1 MDDKVLA
8 FFNAIAEDWLKQDVV
23 LTLKFQSLN
32 NADNNQLVRAANH
45 GQLKALM
52 HLLINCVSGLDNGEM
67 NANSDENLVIP
78 CTISKILG
86 KSRNIRQNSDPR
98 K

>member
-8 FFNAIAEDWLKQDVV
+8 FFNAISENWLKQDVV

-32 NADNNQLVRAANH
+32 NADNNRLVRAANY

-52 HLLINCVSGLDNGEM
+52 QLLNNRVYGLDNGEG
-67 NANSDENLVIP
+67 NANSNENLVI
-78 CTISKILG
+78 
-86 KSRNIRQNSDPR
+86 NFA
-98 K
+98 

>member
-8 FFNAIAEDWLKQDVV
+8 FFNAISENWLKQDVV

-32 NADNNQLVRAANH
+32 NADNNRLVRAANY

-52 HLLINCVSGLDNGEM
+52 QLLNNSVYGLDNGEG
-67 NANSDENLVIP
+67 NANSNENLVIP
-78 CTISKILG
+78 CTIAKI
-86 KSRNIRQNSDPR
+86 NFA
-98 K
+98 